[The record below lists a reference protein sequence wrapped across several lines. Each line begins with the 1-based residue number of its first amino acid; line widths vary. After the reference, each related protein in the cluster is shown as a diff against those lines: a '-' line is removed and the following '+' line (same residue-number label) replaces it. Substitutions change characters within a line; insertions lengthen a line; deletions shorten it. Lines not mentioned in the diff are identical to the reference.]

1 MNCVF
6 EKFEIECKKWFRP
19 FIDPPY
25 ERDENFSDHPYQQ
38 NLKYYEQAHASKSI
52 KNNIKISEL
61 LTDPS
66 YAYQGKRVC
75 SIQMFI

>member
-1 MNCVF
+1 M
-6 EKFEIECKKWFRP
+6 FRP

-25 ERDENFSDHPYQQ
+25 QRDESFSDHPYQQ
-38 NLKYYEQAHASKSI
+38 NLHYYEQAHASKSI

-66 YAYQGKRVC
+66 YAYQTKRVC
-75 SIQMFI
+75 FFDLFFSMNK